1 MHPSYLS
8 GTGSTRT
15 GTIDVRHTLGSF
27 SLKDTRYA
35 VVVAAA
41 AAVLFAGRAE
51 GQSRGRFTMPKAKPR
66 LVVQKPAASHAPV
79 SPRYPAYPV
88 RPVYPV
94 AFTLLPAV
102 ILSDGRIYA
111 DFGYGY
117 EPVSRACAPVY
128 SKTGTLGASGG
139 GIRVVG
145 ANGMVLSGGNT
156 QPAPRIGPAPRMAP
170 HPNQPSD
177 AQQVR
182 PGTVASAAHSSCYR
196 QEPTGT
202 VVVVVR

>member
-1 MHPSYLS
+1 M
-8 GTGSTRT
+8 
-15 GTIDVRHTLGSF
+15 
-27 SLKDTRYA
+27 KDTRYA
-35 VVVAAA
+35 VAVAAP
-41 AAVLFAGRAE
+41 AAVLFAGPAE
-51 GQSRGRFTMPKAKPR
+51 GQSRGRFTMPKTKPR
-66 LVVQKPAASHAPV
+66 VVVQKPTASRATTA
-79 SPRYPAYPV
+79 PRYPAYPV
-88 RPVYPV
+88 VPAYPV

-128 SKTGTLGASGG
+128 SRTETLGVSGG
-139 GIRVVG
+139 GIRVIG
-145 ANGMVLSGGNT
+145 ANGTVLSGGNT

-182 PGTVASAAHSSCYR
+182 QGAVTSAAHSSCYR